1 MLDHLAGNEKTPIRP
16 SDFVAAIW
24 QSRHYE
30 IRAATRFRG
39 LGLDRPQTCL
49 EQMMTLT
56 EIAKQAGAKRL
67 RTWERRFLLLCL
79 PLLLAAVPGS
89 AGAQGL
95 SSRAVTIVVPYSPGT
110 GPDVLARSIAEELQR
125 RWNQAIVIDDKPGAT
140 GNIGTQIAAR
150 AAPDGHTLLMT
161 SNPFTANVSLFSNVP
176 YDPIKSFA
184 PIIGLGTGAL
194 ALCLH
199 PSVPANNL
207 EEFIAYA
214 RSHPGELNYGSPGI
228 GGPHHL
234 AMELLKQVAHID
246 IRHVPYRGSAGATQD
261 IVGGHVTGGFLSL
274 SIAVPLAR
282 SGSLRIVGIASKQR
296 VPTAPDLPTLAEQGI
311 DGVEAEL
318 WFGLLAPA
326 GTPREIIVRYND
338 AINEIVREPHVIEL
352 AAKQGI
358 EIRGGTPEQLA
369 EFLARDIA
377 TWGKVVKEAGI
388 KAE

>member
-1 MLDHLAGNEKTPIRP
+1 MKKRQPVDPILLPLFRRDGIIKFAPPHALAAR
-16 SDFVAAIW
+16 
-24 QSRHYE
+24 
-30 IRAATRFRG
+30 
-39 LGLDRPQTCL
+39 GLDRPQTCL
-49 EQMMTLT
+49 EQMMKLT
-56 EIAKQAGAKRL
+56 KIAKQAAAKRL
-67 RTWERRFLLLCL
+67 STWERRFLLLCL
-79 PLLLAAVPGS
+79 PLLLGAVPGA

-110 GPDVLARSIAEELQR
+110 GPDVLARSIGEELQK

-140 GNIGTQIAAR
+140 GNIGTQIVAR

-194 ALCLH
+194 ALSLH

-207 EEFIAYA
+207 KEFIAYA
-214 RSHPGELNYGSPGI
+214 RSHQGELNYGSPGI

-234 AMELLKQVAHID
+234 AMELLKQVTHID

-318 WFGLLAPA
+318 WFGLLAPT

-352 AAKQGI
+352 AARQGI